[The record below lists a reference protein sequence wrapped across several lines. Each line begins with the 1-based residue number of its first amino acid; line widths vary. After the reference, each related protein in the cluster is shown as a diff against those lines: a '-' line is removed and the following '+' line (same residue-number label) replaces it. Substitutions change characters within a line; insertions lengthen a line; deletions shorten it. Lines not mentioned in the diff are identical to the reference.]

1 MPNSKKLEFG
11 ANGLNACIVSLFR
24 NAANQQVADSVV
36 TSHIVSKGFFFLF
49 VGRVATLFPH
59 STQNVTFSGLSMR
72 GSSVMT
78 VDP

>member
-36 TSHIVSKGFFFLF
+36 TSHIVSKGFFLF
-49 VGRVATLFPH
+49 CRRGRHFIP
-59 STQNVTFSGLSMR
+59 TFDTEGYIF
-72 GSSVMT
+72 
-78 VDP
+78 